1 MFDKLKQIQKLK
13 ELQSILEKE
22 KIEVEKEGIKV
33 VLNGKMEVEEIK
45 LNSELELSQQ
55 ENLLKDCI
63 NDAVSRIQTIA
74 AQKMM
79 QLQ

>member
-33 VLNGKMEVEEIK
+33 ILNGKMEVEEIK